1 VVLPDHAE
9 ATVYLTLSHSD
20 GSNPT
25 TAHSSNSTA
34 LLASRDNTMRGKDL
48 DNNHDNNAPAG

>member
-25 TAHSSNSTA
+25 TAHSSNSTRIA
-34 LLASRDNTMRGKDL
+34 RQ
-48 DNNHDNNAPAG
+48 HDARQRP